1 MHLSALDG
9 GVEKSGVHGGF
20 VHALGGG
27 RSTGGADTLS
37 SSKVAREEVTRM
49 SRIAALIMRLD
60 IYLLYLWE
68 VVSRFCDLN
77 RNDQLFIFLKASF
90 SLSASTF
97 LN

>member
-1 MHLSALDG
+1 MHLSAWDG
-9 GVEKSGVHGGF
+9 SVEESGVHGGF

-68 VVSRFCDLN
+68 VVSRFCDLGYIS
-77 RNDQLFIFLKASF
+77 DVFETCKKGTTS
-90 SLSASTF
+90 
-97 LN
+97 